1 MNSELVACLCLMIAS
16 TGYAIRC
23 YVCSH
28 CNDKKLTTFLM
39 VVDCR
44 DEFLTCA
51 KETENGTV
59 SLFCSKHN
67 ETGCK
72 QRLAGDVMREV
83 CICKEDKCNGMD
95 TDYNCYRNHFKRRI
109 HQIKLYSWI
118 RYQPPRWYSCIIV

>member
-1 MNSELVACLCLMIAS
+1 MNSELVACLCLMIAT

-83 CICKEDKCNGMD
+83 CICKEDKCNRMD
-95 TDYNCYRNHFKRRI
+95 TASTTATETTSSAGS
-109 HQIKLYSWI
+109 IKS
-118 RYQPPRWYSCIIV
+118 SFIVGSVISLLVAIAVL